1 MIDQIFEPCAQWIYF
16 AMLASWRALPVFA
29 IVAFLSIVL
38 RKRVPARYLC
48 WLWLVVIARL
58 LLPVSV
64 ESRVAISAVADK
76 PMQTLISGE
85 QEVQS
90 ESSGFDTFTYE
101 DDDGKSVTV
110 ALLPPGATAEEQ
122 AAADAVVAQITAEEV
137 ALRESAV
144 AGQEFNQVDEGESYY
159 GVQATMFNLM
169 GYTIIFG
176 LPAIGIVLLLR
187 HFVSHARFAWALRS
201 HPLVTDRSA
210 VDCMLRVC
218 DELGVG
224 RRPKLKEVPALHAPA
239 MFGLFRPTV
248 CLPRKWR
255 EELTTEQ
262 IEWVFRHEVAH
273 VKGRDG
279 LWLSLAN
286 VAKAIQWFNPL
297 SWIVVSKLQQSME
310 RAADELATLHLNE
323 TQIREYGELLLQ
335 FASGGPSPRGYLT
348 SRQPTIGLL
357 AMAAPK
363 GLGQRIESLGTPVHR
378 RSWLRG
384 LVAIPAIGMVAICGL
399 TDAKPIETPAI
410 KPRPVPNFEV
420 ALSGDEWKRSDNL
433 VHSLT
438 DQGTRLVSI
447 NVKKALRK
455 AKELEP
461 GIDAER
467 FVLTYFAMYPVTADQ
482 RADARITDGVM
493 TVEVTKQQETLMKQ
507 MLSAFEQ
514 SGLWQIVTETQV
526 IDTNIQLL
534 DQFDWSTSET
544 TARVA
549 RLDRAPVLDNPDLWP
564 EATLSVNAL
573 SLSPST
579 NEDYRIEQSAL
590 MPIRV
595 AKISR
600 LQGERFIRQLQLD
613 SRSNLMQAPKVTLFN
628 GQCAVISDVSRR
640 PFVTDVWEIAGDKA
654 KAMQPKISVF
664 EDGWKFL
671 LKTTVSSENDVKLQM
686 VLTQASVEGVK
697 LASLPNSR
705 SNDQGQRVTIQVP
718 TVKSDSIAVESTLDE
733 SEALLV
739 FSPKPYS
746 SESDVD
752 DTNSNSGIGQVFM
765 IRTQL
770 FSDHEFLK
778 GFVSEREGKRKTDV
792 ANSISENA
800 ELIKRQ

>member
-1 MIDQIFEPCAQWIYF
+1 MIERIAEPCSEVIYF
-16 AMLASWRALPVFA
+16 AFLASWRALPVFA
-29 IVAFLSIVL
+29 IVAVLAMVL
-38 RKRVPARYLC
+38 RKQVPARYSC
-48 WLWLVVIARL
+48 WLWLIVVARL

-64 ESRVAISAVADK
+64 ESRVAISAIADK
-76 PMQTLISGE
+76 PMQTLVSGE

-159 GVQATMFNLM
+159 GVLATVFNLM
-169 GYTIIFG
+169 GYTIILG
-176 LPAIGIVLLLR
+176 LPVIGIVLLLR

-201 HPLVTDRSA
+201 HPLVTDRST

-224 RRPKLKEVPALHAPA
+224 RRPKLKEVPTLHAPA

-279 LWLSLAN
+279 LWLSLAT

-297 SWIVVSKLQQSME
+297 SWIAVSKLQQSME
-310 RAADELATLHLNE
+310 RSADELATLHLNE

-335 FASGGPSPRGYLT
+335 FATGGPSPRGYLT
-348 SRQPTIGLL
+348 SGQPTIGLL

-363 GLGQRIESLGTPVHR
+363 GLGRRIESLGTPVHR

-420 ALSGDEWKRSDNL
+420 ALSGVEWKR
-433 VHSLT
+433 T
-438 DQGTRLVSI
+438 DGSNQSPTPQDTRVVSI
-447 NVKKALRK
+447 NVENAIRK

-467 FVLTYFAMYPVTADQ
+467 FVLHYFAMYPVTADQ
-482 RADARITDGVM
+482 RAEARITDGVM
-493 TVEVTKQQETLMKQ
+493 TVEVTKQQETLMRQ

-514 SGLWQIVTETQV
+514 SGLWQIITELRV
-526 IDTNIQLL
+526 IDTNIELL
-534 DQFDWSTSET
+534 DQFDWTTSEA
-544 TARVA
+544 TARFA
-549 RLDRAPVLDNPDLWP
+549 RLDHSPVLDDPEGWA
-564 EATLSVNAL
+564 EATLSLDAL
-573 SLSPST
+573 GLQPST
-579 NEDYRIEQSAL
+579 NEDYQIEQSAS
-590 MPIRV
+590 MPIRA

-600 LQGERFIRQLQLD
+600 LQSERFIRQLQLD
-613 SRSNLMQAPKVTLFN
+613 SRSNLMQAPKVTMFN
-628 GQCAVISDVSRR
+628 GQCAVISDVSQR

-654 KAMQPKISVF
+654 TAMQPKISVF

-671 LKTTVSSENDVKLQM
+671 LKTTVSPDEEVKLQM

-705 SNDQGQRVTIQVP
+705 SNDPNQRVTIQVP
-718 TVKSDSIAVESTLDE
+718 TVKSDSIAVESMLKK

-746 SESDVD
+746 SESDED
-752 DTNSNSGIGQVFM
+752 DTNSDSGTGQVFM

-770 FSDHEFLK
+770 ISDHEFLK
-778 GFVSEREGKRKTDV
+778 GFVSEQD
-792 ANSISENA
+792 ND
-800 ELIKRQ
+800 